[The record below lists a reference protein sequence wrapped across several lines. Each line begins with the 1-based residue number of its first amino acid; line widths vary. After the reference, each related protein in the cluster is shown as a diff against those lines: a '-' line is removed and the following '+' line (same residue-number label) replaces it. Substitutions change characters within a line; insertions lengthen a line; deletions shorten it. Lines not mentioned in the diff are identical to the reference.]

1 MDMPGAEAHESES
14 LPLPRSRWL
23 VVIAVVAGAFAVAGV
38 IARQQLGDAVPNS
51 DYHVSIAAG
60 VQPHMTADRAAAIA
74 TRYLNDQTGELAAA
88 ELHRPPR
95 IVSASAL
102 AARDART
109 LEPAIPDDRVAER
122 PDRLVWVVE
131 VTGDLLN
138 FHVLAWSNGEF
149 PGPSGTIVIDD
160 ATQVILGVY
169 PDGGPP

>member
-1 MDMPGAEAHESES
+1 MDMPGAEARESES
-14 LPLPRSRWL
+14 LPLPRPRWL
-23 VVIAVVAGAFAVAGV
+23 IAIAVVAGAFALGSV

-51 DYHVSIAAG
+51 DYAVSIAVG
-60 VQPHMTADRAAAIA
+60 VRPLMTAGRAAAIA
-74 TRYLNDQTGELAAA
+74 TRYLNDQTGELIAR

-109 LEPAIPDDRVAER
+109 LEPAIPIDRISER

-131 VTGDLLN
+131 VSGDLLN

-169 PDGGPP
+169 ADGG

>member
-1 MDMPGAEAHESES
+1 MDMPGAEARESES

-23 VVIAVVAGAFAVAGV
+23 VAVVTIAGALAVGSGV
-38 IARQQLGDAVPNS
+38 ARQQLGDAVPNS
-51 DYHVSIAAG
+51 DYAVSVAVG
-60 VQPHMTADRAAAIA
+60 VQPHMSADRAAAIA
-74 TRYLNDQTGELAAA
+74 TRYLNDQTGQLIAR

-95 IVSASAL
+95 IIAVSGL
-102 AARDART
+102 AAPDART
-109 LEPAIPDDRVAER
+109 LEPAIPIDAVTER
-122 PDRLVWVVE
+122 PDRLVWVVK

-169 PDGGPP
+169 PDGG